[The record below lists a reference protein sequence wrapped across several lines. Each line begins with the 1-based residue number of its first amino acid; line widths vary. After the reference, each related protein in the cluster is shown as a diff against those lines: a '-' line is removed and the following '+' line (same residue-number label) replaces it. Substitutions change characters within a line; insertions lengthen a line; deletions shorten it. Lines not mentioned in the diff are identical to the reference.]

1 MRTTFL
7 EKRLFSFFLSLFVLF
22 GCFFFFWQRDRSIGF
37 DFEFF
42 SYSIACMILC
52 FLFYRL
58 LLFLFSFLK
67 RSETGS
73 YYSSKYVHS
82 HGVQE
87 VLKTSRISFRTCLKK
102 DLEDL
107 EKRRYI
113 TKEKD
118 SYHVTT
124 ILKNYGVFDSHLR
137 VITDYLQSGDKSFKD
152 FFTPA
157 FKKCYLKLLVFDME
171 QAGLLKKQGIFLDF
185 LSYIIFVLYI
195 VLLASFSLH
204 GFYLPEISGRFGQLF
219 LFFLITCLFQFVFFH
234 FVFRNSYQ
242 VTSFGKSYKI

>member
-1 MRTTFL
+1 MYDFV
-7 EKRLFSFFLSLFVLF
+7 LFVLSF
-22 GCFFFFWQRDRSIGF
+22 ALIFI
-37 DFEFF
+37 
-42 SYSIACMILC
+42 
-52 FLFYRL
+52 
-58 LLFLFSFLK
+58 FSFLK

-137 VITDYLQSGDKSFKD
+137 VITDYLQGGDKSFKD
-152 FFTPA
+152 FLRLL
-157 FKKCYLKLLVFDME
+157 FKKMLFKTFDIGYG
-171 QAGLLKKQGIFLDF
+171 AGRIF
-185 LSYIIFVLYI
+185 
-195 VLLASFSLH
+195 
-204 GFYLPEISGRFGQLF
+204 
-219 LFFLITCLFQFVFFH
+219 
-234 FVFRNSYQ
+234 
-242 VTSFGKSYKI
+242 

>member
-107 EKRRYI
+107 EKKTLHHERERFVSRY
-113 TKEKD
+113 D
-118 SYHVTT
+118 
-124 ILKNYGVFDSHLR
+124 N
-137 VITDYLQSGDKSFKD
+137 
-152 FFTPA
+152 
-157 FKKCYLKLLVFDME
+157 FKKLRC
-171 QAGLLKKQGIFLDF
+171 IR
-185 LSYIIFVLYI
+185 
-195 VLLASFSLH
+195 FSLACH
-204 GFYLPEISGRFGQLF
+204 YRLSTGGR
-219 LFFLITCLFQFVFFH
+219 
-234 FVFRNSYQ
+234 
-242 VTSFGKSYKI
+242 

>member
-67 RSETGS
+67 RGKTGS

-102 DLEDL
+102 DW
-107 EKRRYI
+107 
-113 TKEKD
+113 
-118 SYHVTT
+118 
-124 ILKNYGVFDSHLR
+124 
-137 VITDYLQSGDKSFKD
+137 
-152 FFTPA
+152 
-157 FKKCYLKLLVFDME
+157 
-171 QAGLLKKQGIFLDF
+171 
-185 LSYIIFVLYI
+185 
-195 VLLASFSLH
+195 
-204 GFYLPEISGRFGQLF
+204 
-219 LFFLITCLFQFVFFH
+219 
-234 FVFRNSYQ
+234 
-242 VTSFGKSYKI
+242 KI

>member
-73 YYSSKYVHS
+73 YYSSTGGFKNISNFVS
-82 HGVQE
+82 DLFKERFGRFRK
-87 VLKTSRISFRTCLKK
+87 KTLHHERERFVSRY
-102 DLEDL
+102 D
-107 EKRRYI
+107 
-113 TKEKD
+113 
-118 SYHVTT
+118 
-124 ILKNYGVFDSHLR
+124 N
-137 VITDYLQSGDKSFKD
+137 
-152 FFTPA
+152 
-157 FKKCYLKLLVFDME
+157 FKKLRC
-171 QAGLLKKQGIFLDF
+171 IR
-185 LSYIIFVLYI
+185 
-195 VLLASFSLH
+195 FSLACH
-204 GFYLPEISGRFGQLF
+204 YRLSTGGR
-219 LFFLITCLFQFVFFH
+219 
-234 FVFRNSYQ
+234 
-242 VTSFGKSYKI
+242 

>member
-67 RSETGS
+67 RGKTGS

-113 TKEKD
+113 KKEKD
-118 SYHVTT
+118 
-124 ILKNYGVFDSHLR
+124 
-137 VITDYLQSGDKSFKD
+137 
-152 FFTPA
+152 
-157 FKKCYLKLLVFDME
+157 
-171 QAGLLKKQGIFLDF
+171 
-185 LSYIIFVLYI
+185 
-195 VLLASFSLH
+195 
-204 GFYLPEISGRFGQLF
+204 
-219 LFFLITCLFQFVFFH
+219 
-234 FVFRNSYQ
+234 
-242 VTSFGKSYKI
+242 